1 MHHGKPYVMG
11 CLLQNSRW
19 SMGFSMAHRDSS
31 KKRSSSSSHL
41 EDSIPSRA
49 IEFALPNAQIKP
61 IEWQKTTYDAL
72 VTKHHLQDPYVL
84 KIGRFIH
91 DFETDAEEDENKLGF
106 KETLELCFVL
116 LGWKKHQERTTKLL
130 EER

>member
-1 MHHGKPYVMG
+1 MLWVACYKIHVGRWASAWLIEIHRKRGSS
-11 CLLQNSRW
+11 NSH
-19 SMGFSMAHRDSS
+19 S
-31 KKRSSSSSHL
+31 
-41 EDSIPSRA
+41 EDSIPSRT

-61 IEWQKTTYDAL
+61 IERQKTTYDAL

-91 DFETDAEEDENKLGF
+91 FETDAEEDENKPRF